1 MQHMLHELIP
11 FVSQYGLWVVFF
23 GVIVEGTTMILVTG
37 ILCYL
42 GMLDFKEALP
52 VAILGAV
59 LGDQFWYYMGR
70 YYAPTLLKK
79 FPKLKEKIDKLKP
92 AIEKKGEWFAGGGR
106 FVYSGAVLFP
116 VALGTYGYPHSRFTL
131 FDTMGVTLW
140 ATGGILFGYLLGS
153 GAEQFIGKLERVWHF
168 ALLVLVS
175 VVIVWAIRH
184 YAKSRTNTSG
194 N

>member
-11 FVSQYGLWVVFF
+11 FISQYGLWVVFF

-52 VAILGAV
+52 VAIFGAV
-59 LGDQFWYYMGR
+59 LGDQFWYYMGKH
-70 YYAPTLLKK
+70 YAPILLKK

-92 AIEKKGEWFAGGGR
+92 AIEKKGEWFSGSGR

-116 VALGTYGYPHSRFTL
+116 VALGTYGYPHSRFTF
-131 FDTMGVTLW
+131 FDAMGVTLW

-153 GAEQFIGKLERVWHF
+153 GAEQFIGKIESIWHF
-168 ALLVLVS
+168 ALLVFVS
-175 VVIVWAIRH
+175 VVILRFIFPIR
-184 YAKSRTNTSG
+184 NT
-194 N
+194 